1 MRINTVIE
9 GYKLLRALADWAWL
23 LSRRPAKKAGN

>member
-23 LSRRPAKKAGN
+23 LTRRAKK